1 MVRRAPNAVFT
12 KCKESLEDGRRY
24 ENLSWRLWFR
34 QSHSSSKPDLEQA
47 AQAAHLA
54 TAKYTIPHAA
64 PPLSEP
70 ELSTDESTCSED
82 GESDRPMSSSSTM
95 ELERPRSHNAF
106 AALIP
111 SPQKEPSWDEHL
123 MELARAKREYRTQSQ
138 SPEHDTHAA
147 VRAALLHGVS
157 AETHTE
163 DAGTPMHGAPASL
176 STTGTVTPRAHEQ
189 RSRANSTHSQHD
201 VEVPRDGTSPQPS
214 AVTASPEEQDKAAE
228 TPHAPSDAP
237 SDSDTPRAPQSPA
250 VPSALP
256 AIEERGEP
264 PLQMQHRSATT
275 TQLGS
280 RLRRGNSGRALRS
293 QERLAQRGKGHGA
306 SRAQVM
312 QMLAMTNA
320 DDEPK
325 AKAKPKKKRA
335 PIVFTTGS
343 DEDQSDEEEAKPQ
356 REEDEW
362 SEVDEEEEKRQR
374 AAERAAARRQ
384 RKEQEERERVD
395 MFKKR
400 PIRSMSLADLSAAR
414 RPKEAQQAPEQE
426 PPARGLLSSI
436 FHAPEARHAGAPP
449 GRVGPQR
456 RNPMSGKTLSF
467 AAMPPR
473 PAPGTESRNTSTPST
488 AADVSEA
495 RRNSTTSTPNMS
507 RSKSAIALPML
518 NLTSMRSTTGRP
530 DVQRTSSTA
539 SLLSG
544 NSQSDEGHDDV
555 GPERTRSST
564 ALVRLSQLSQRRAD
578 ANKEGGSEHKL
589 ASLVRSYSSRAL
601 LKDRPASRTSSQ
613 NSPSPT
619 EGPSLEVE
627 SQGEPQDYFNLQ
639 RVPQS
644 DDDDVLSPR
653 QVRSMTHLPIPAP
666 APLQSPRT
674 TRQNML
680 RDELSE
686 SLRQNLLWERQSRAR
701 LLGLGAPDGSGAS
714 TPVAPRRSVSNIGP
728 TTRTEVHRDDEQS
741 FHHKGW

>member
-1 MVRRAPNAVFT
+1 MVRRSPNAVFT

-34 QSHSSSKPDLEQA
+34 QSHSSGKPDLEHA

-54 TAKYTIPHAA
+54 TAKYTMPHAA

-95 ELERPRSHNAF
+95 ELERPRSQNAF

-123 MELARAKREYRTQSQ
+123 MELARAKRECRAQSQ

-147 VRAALLHGVS
+147 VRAALLRGVS

-176 STTGTVTPRAHEQ
+176 STTGTVTPRALEQ

-214 AVTASPEEQDKAAE
+214 AISASPGELDKAAE
-228 TPHAPSDAP
+228 TPQVPSDGP

-256 AIEERGEP
+256 VIEERVEP
-264 PLQMQHRSATT
+264 SLQVQHRSATT
-275 TQLGS
+275 TQLNS

-293 QERLAQRGKGHGA
+293 QERLAQRNKGHGT

-343 DEDQSDEEEAKPQ
+343 DEDHSDEEEPKPQ

-374 AAERAAARRQ
+374 IAERAAARRQ
-384 RKEQEERERVD
+384 RKEQEERERVE

-400 PIRSMSLADLSAAR
+400 PIRSMSLADLSAAH
-414 RPKEAQQAPEQE
+414 RPEKAQAPEQE

-436 FHAPEARHAGAPP
+436 FHAPEARHAGGPP

-467 AAMPPR
+467 AAMPTR
-473 PAPGTESRNTSTPST
+473 PAPSTESRNTSTPST
-488 AADVSEA
+488 ALDASVA
-495 RRNSTTSTPNMS
+495 RRSSTTSMPNMN

-544 NSQSDEGHDDV
+544 NSQSDEGQDDV
-555 GPERTRSST
+555 GPERTKSST

-578 ANKEGGSEHKL
+578 ANKEGGGEHKL

-613 NSPSPT
+613 NSISPN

-644 DDDDVLSPR
+644 DEEDLLSPR

-714 TPVAPRRSVSNIGP
+714 TPVGPRRSVSNIGP